1 MTATFIGMPSAPES
15 HTGGWRTTVTIPE
28 IARLGRT
35 LRTWKDAHL
44 AYFDTGAASNAP
56 HRSHQRTLSN

>member
-28 IARLGRT
+28 DT
-35 LRTWKDAHL
+35 LRWGTT
-44 AYFDTGAASNAP
+44 FP
-56 HRSHQRTLSN
+56 